1 MKSTLVRIA
10 ILSVMLSVF
19 GVWFV
24 ARKTHAQ
31 PQLGFGEPLCI
42 GSVPIAWGQFKGGSQ
57 QAGFAFQDT
66 AGTLRFVT
74 NVPCGGV
81 PQIALEIRRTK

>member
-1 MKSTLVRIA
+1 MKRTLVRLA
-10 ILSVMLSVF
+10 TLSVALLVF
-19 GVWFV
+19 GVWLV

-42 GSVPIAWGQFKGGSQ
+42 SSVPIAWGQFKGGSQ

-66 AGTLRFVT
+66 AGTLRFIT
-74 NVPCGGV
+74 NVPCNGV
-81 PQIALEIRRTK
+81 PQIALEIHRTK